1 VLSLKKLQIMFTR
14 ILTKMGFF
22 FFLVNLSVQVQEDKK
37 ENSF

>member
-1 VLSLKKLQIMFTR
+1 
-14 ILTKMGFF
+14 MGF